1 MTDND
6 IRKSIDHLWSYDNIA
21 YLVEGGDTH
30 HDESKHNL
38 AMEIVGTLSGFDPN
52 KCMRVLFSISFSDD
66 FHYTNSEMN
75 ILYNMFVKCRELCGS
90 DIITRDKMNFGSKDN
105 SKYWTSLYLQSK
117 LVLNKH
123 YADIKDMLPWSG
135 PTSFS
140 VEAVRCYY

>member
-6 IRKSIDHLWSYDNIA
+6 IRKSIDRLWSYDNIA

-38 AMEIVGTLSGFDPN
+38 TMEIVGTLSGFDPN

-66 FHYTNSEMN
+66 FRYTNSDMI
-75 ILYNMFVKCRELCGS
+75 ILYKMFVRCKECCGS
-90 DIITRDKMNFGSKDN
+90 DVITKGEIDLN
-105 SKYWTSLYLQSK
+105 YWGLLYLQSK
-117 LVLNKH
+117 MVLNKH
-123 YADIKDMLPWSG
+123 YEDIKDMLPWSG

-140 VEAVRCYY
+140 VDAIRCY